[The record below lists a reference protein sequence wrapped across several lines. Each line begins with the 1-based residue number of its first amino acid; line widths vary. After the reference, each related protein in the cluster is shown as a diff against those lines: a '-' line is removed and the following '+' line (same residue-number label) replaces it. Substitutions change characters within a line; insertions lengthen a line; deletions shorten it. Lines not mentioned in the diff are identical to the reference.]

1 LPSAKLKETIH
12 ARGHKNIQATHLTT
26 LEFTKEN
33 DVSRSG
39 DCIVAVSADKAMPG
53 LSDEFRE
60 KLLEENARLT
70 ILIEAGGIAETVKA
84 CGSAHLTLIHPKE
97 IVVRKSNYVS
107 GRTLAVNAD
116 KASADLSRDLIE
128 KLRNPAQKV
137 KITLTVEA

>member
-1 LPSAKLKETIH
+1 MPSPKLKETIH